1 MTGAVQ
7 HTRNLDVSQFR
18 TARPT
23 NRHLTCALVIFLAGM
38 TCLTQAAEPKKTA
51 SIEGITEYRLD
62 NGLQVLLYPD
72 ASSPK
77 VTVNLTVFV
86 GSRHEGYG
94 EAGMAHLLE
103 HMLFKG
109 TPTHQKIPK
118 LLQERGAN
126 FNGTTSLD
134 RTNYYETLNA
144 TDDNLEFAL
153 KLEADRMMNSNIR
166 GEDLQSEMT
175 VVRNEFERGENS
187 PSRILMQ
194 RMRGLAFEWHN
205 YGKSTIGNRS
215 DIERV
220 PIPSLRSFYRKYYQ
234 PDNAMVVIAGK
245 FDTAKALQY
254 VQKYFG
260 SIPSPDRK
268 LPTTYT
274 IEPAQDGERSVTL
287 RRVGD
292 INLVAVSYHIP
303 AGPHPDF
310 AAVDALGYILAIEPA
325 GRLYKAM
332 IETRKV
338 TAMYGGS
345 SPQHDPGLLTML
357 VEVPKKGAP
366 LKEIR
371 ELLISEVEKIGEQG
385 VTEEEVNRVKRQIL
399 QKRERSLTNSTRI
412 ALDLSNWAA
421 QGDWRLFFLYRDRI
435 EKVTATDVKRVAASY
450 LRPSNRIVGT
460 FIPAEKADR
469 VEIPSTPDPK
479 SLVENYQGRKTIAAG
494 EVFDPSLQNIEKR
507 TERGVLID
515 GIKMALLP
523 KKSRGEQVRLSLTI
537 RYGDADS
544 LNGLQGACQLLPT
557 LMMRGTKSLSHEEFT
572 DKLDEHQTVMTA
584 SGGLG
589 SVTFSLQTKRQE
601 IPAAIEL
608 LQQVLR
614 APALPA
620 EQFEILRRERA
631 AALEGRQ
638 TDPQTVARQTL
649 QRKLF
654 PYPENDV
661 RHILPIA
668 GVIERYKKAKLDDVK
683 RVYNDFLGT
692 GTGEL
697 TIVGDFDPDQT
708 LPLLKQSLQAWKAEY
723 GYSRIP
729 DQAFDKVPGSSQ
741 VIQIPDKA
749 NAVYYAGNVISMS
762 QQHADYP
769 ALKLGI
775 YILGGGSLSSRLGD
789 RIRQKEGLSYGV
801 GAGFS
806 GNWFDNMSKLT
817 IGAIS
822 NPQNS
827 PKVVKSI
834 GEEVDLLVAKGISEE
849 ELQQAKKGYLQ
860 SLAVQRTSDGNILGL
875 LATSSYEKTTMADQE
890 QYETAIRELSAKQ
903 VGQALK
909 KHINLKRLI
918 IVTAGDFSA
927 VKKSDPGTPKKE

>member
-1 MTGAVQ
+1 MPHLRTQRQPIRLLSCVSLALLMGLAS
-7 HTRNLDVSQFR
+7 VSQ
-18 TARPT
+18 
-23 NRHLTCALVIFLAGM
+23 
-38 TCLTQAAEPKKTA
+38 AADPVKVT
-51 SIEGITEYRLD
+51 SIEGITQYRLD

-72 ASSPK
+72 PSSPK

-94 EAGMAHLLE
+94 EGGMAHLLE

-109 TPTHQKIPK
+109 TPTHQNIPK

-134 RTNYYETLNA
+134 RTNYYETFTA
-144 TDDNLEFAL
+144 SDENLEFAL
-153 KLEADRMMNSNIR
+153 KLEADRMVNSNIR
-166 GEDLQSEMT
+166 GQDLQSEMT

-194 RMRGLAFEWHN
+194 RMRAMAFEWHN

-260 SIPSPDRK
+260 VIAKAERE
-268 LPTTYT
+268 LPNTYT

-287 RRVGD
+287 KRVGD
-292 INLVAVSYHIP
+292 INLVAVSYHVP
-303 AGPHPDF
+303 AGPHPDY

-325 GRLYKAM
+325 GRLYKSM
-332 IETRKV
+332 IETKKV

-357 VEVPKKGAP
+357 VEVPKKGTP
-366 LKEIR
+366 LPEVR
-371 ELLISEVEKIGEQG
+371 ELLLSEIEKIGQEG
-385 VTEEEVNRVKRQIL
+385 VSQEEVDRVKRQIL
-399 QKRERSLTNSTRI
+399 QQRERSLANSTQI
-412 ALDLSNWAA
+412 ALGLSEWAA
-421 QGDWRLFFLYRDRI
+421 QGDWRLFFIYRDRI
-435 EKVTATDVKRVAASY
+435 EKVTAADVKRVAASY
-450 LRPSNRIVGT
+450 LRPNNRIVGI
-460 FIPAEKADR
+460 FVPSAKSER
-469 VEIPSTPDPK
+469 VAIPSTPDLK
-479 SLVENYQGRKTIAAG
+479 TLVDNYKGRQTIAAG
-494 EVFDPSLQNIEKR
+494 EVFDPSLENIEKR
-507 TERGVLID
+507 AERGVLLD

-544 LNGLQGACQLLPT
+544 LNGLQAACQLLPT

-572 DKLDEHQTVMTA
+572 DKLDEHQTVMTTG
-584 SGGLG
+584 GGLG
-589 SVTFSLQTKRQE
+589 SVTFSLQTKRKE
-601 IPAAIEL
+601 LPAAIEL
-608 LQQVLR
+608 LRQAMR
-614 APALPA
+614 EPALPA
-620 EQFEILRRERA
+620 DQFDILKRERA

-654 PYPENDV
+654 PYPKNDV

-668 GVIERYKKAKLDDVK
+668 GVIDRYEKAKLADVQ
-683 RVYNDFLGT
+683 RVYQDFLGT
-692 GTGEL
+692 GAGEL
-697 TIVGDFDPDQT
+697 VIVGDFDPKQT
-708 LPLLKQSLQAWKAEY
+708 LPLLKKSLSSWKSDY
-723 GYSRIP
+723 TYTRIP
-729 DQAFDKVPGSSQ
+729 QQAFTNVAGGPQ
-741 VIQIPDKA
+741 TIQIPDKA
-749 NAVYYAGNVISMS
+749 NAVYYAGSVVPMS
-762 QQHADYP
+762 QQHPDYP

-801 GAGFS
+801 GSGYS
-806 GNWFDNMSKLT
+806 GNWFDDVSRLT

-827 PKVVKSI
+827 AQVVKSI
-834 GEEVDLLVAKGISEE
+834 GEEINLLVAKGITDQ
-849 ELQQAKKGYLQ
+849 ELQQAKSGYLQ
-860 SLAVQRTSDGNILGL
+860 SLAVQRTSDGSILGL
-875 LATSSYEKTTMADQE
+875 LASSLNNKTTMADQAK
-890 QYETAIRELSAKQ
+890 YEAAVGQLTVQQ
-903 VGQALK
+903 VGMALK
-909 KHINLKRLI
+909 KHINPKRLVI
-918 IVTAGDFSA
+918 ITAGDFTKTKQP
-927 VKKSDPGTPKKE
+927 VPKPPGKE

>member
-1 MTGAVQ
+1 M
-7 HTRNLDVSQFR
+7 HYTRNLDVSQFQTTR
-18 TARPT
+18 SSHRQFS
-23 NRHLTCALVIFLAGM
+23 CCLAILF
-38 TCLTQAAEPKKTA
+38 TCLASIATAEPQKITTV
-51 SIEGITEYRLD
+51 EGITEYRLE

-118 LLQERGAN
+118 LLQERGAS

-134 RTNYYETLNA
+134 RTNYYETFNA
-144 TDDNLEFAL
+144 SDDNLEFAL

-260 SIPSPDRK
+260 AIPAPERK

-274 IEPAQDGERSVTL
+274 VEPAQDGERAVTL

-325 GRLYKAM
+325 GRLYKSM

-345 SPQHDPGLLTML
+345 SPQHDPGLLSML
-357 VEVPKKGAP
+357 VEVPKKGTP
-366 LKEIR
+366 LKEVQ
-371 ELLISEVEKIGEQG
+371 ELLISEVERVGKEG
-385 VTEEEVNRVKRQIL
+385 VTQEEVDRVKRQIL
-399 QKRERSLTNSTRI
+399 QQRERSLTNSTRI
-412 ALDLSNWAA
+412 ALDLSNWGA

-435 EKVTATDVKRVAASY
+435 EKVTPADVKRVAATY

-460 FIPAEKADR
+460 FIPTAKADR

-479 SLVENYQGRKTIAAG
+479 KLVENYQGRKTIAAG
-494 EVFDPSLQNIEKR
+494 EVFDPSLANIEKR
-507 TERGVLID
+507 TQRGVLID

-557 LMMRGTKSLSHEEFT
+557 LMMRGTKSLSHEAFT
-572 DKLDEHQTVMTA
+572 DKLDEHQTVMNA
-584 SGGLG
+584 SGGVG
-589 SVTFSLQTKRQE
+589 SITFSLQTKREE
-601 IPAAIEL
+601 IPAAIDL

-614 APALPA
+614 EPALPA
-620 EQFEILRRERA
+620 DQFEILRRERS
-631 AALEGRQ
+631 AALEGKQ
-638 TDPQTVARQTL
+638 TDPQTIARQTL

-654 PYPENDV
+654 PYPGNDV
-661 RHILPIA
+661 RHVLPIA
-668 GVIERYKKAKLDDVK
+668 GVVERYKTVKLDDAK
-683 RVYNDFLGT
+683 RLYNDFLGT
-692 GTGEL
+692 GSGEL
-697 TIVGDFDPDQT
+697 TIVGDFDPDQV
-708 LPLLKQSLQAWKAEY
+708 LPLLKKSLESWKAEY
-723 GYSRIP
+723 AYSRIP
-729 DQAFDKVPGSSQ
+729 SKAFDKTPGSSQ

-749 NAVYYAGNVISMS
+749 NAVYYSGSVLAMS
-762 QQHADYP
+762 QKDPDYP

-789 RIRQKEGLSYGV
+789 RVRQKEGLSYGV

-806 GNWFDNMSKLT
+806 GNWFDEVSTLT

-834 GEEVDLLVAKGISEE
+834 GEEVELLVAKGISDE
-849 ELQQAKKGYLQ
+849 ELERAKKGYLQ
-860 SLAVQRTSDGNILGL
+860 SFAVQRTTDGSILGL
-875 LATSSYEKTTMADQE
+875 LSSSTYEKTTMADQE
-890 QYETAIRELSAKQ
+890 KYEAAIRQLSAKQ
-903 VGQALK
+903 VGRALK
-909 KHINLKRLI
+909 THIDPKRLLI
-918 IVTAGDFSA
+918 ITAGDFSA
-927 VKKSDPGTPKKE
+927 AKKSDPTPQKKE